1 MGEPPRGEGLGG
13 REVVGE
19 RGLSGRRK
27 LRKKRDRFREVGRQR
42 ETRRIGKRET
52 QRLRT
57 EVGEGRIWGRQ

>member
-1 MGEPPRGEGLGG
+1 M
-13 REVVGE
+13 VGE

-27 LRKKRDRFREVGRQR
+27 LRKKRDRFREGGRQR
-42 ETRRIGKRET
+42 EKEKRKEI